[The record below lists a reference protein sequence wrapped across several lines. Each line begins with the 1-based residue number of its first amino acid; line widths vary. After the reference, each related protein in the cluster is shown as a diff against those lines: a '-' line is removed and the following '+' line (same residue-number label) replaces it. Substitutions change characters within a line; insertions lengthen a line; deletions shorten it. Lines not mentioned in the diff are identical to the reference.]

1 MLHTRQKEGM
11 SANTGPSGAVKVPA
25 GMDSAIVIVV
35 FGSVRAKRLAHSAA
49 AARVGVRG
57 TPASRDNT
65 SAEKPSW
72 RLMEVLPVGDR
83 AFRRDPLAVAHCGE
97 NAADR
102 EGISSRSEEHT
113 SELQSPMYLVCRL
126 LLEKKKKNR
135 A

>member
-1 MLHTRQKEGM
+1 
-11 SANTGPSGAVKVPA
+11 
-25 GMDSAIVIVV
+25 MDSAIVIVV

-102 EGISSRSEEHT
+102 VVRMARARDRLSRLT
-113 SELQSPMYLVCRL
+113 SPLGVPRVGSGEIPERPLYAMVHGRRYTFV
-126 LLEKKKKNR
+126 
-135 A
+135 